1 RGPRVGRAGERVARP
16 HPQVV
21 VGAEE
26 AGEAEPLGVL
36 GEGELVA
43 VRGALLG
50 FDEDAKVHA
59 PSLPG
64 PGRGTPAGSWP
75 GPGCRGGRATAPA
88 GAGDCRDLAAV
99 VAVGPT
105 GPSVGRLAGSH
116 LTCPSRTHFSDHLLP
131 RVPQTR
137 GGRPSGCHG
146 IFLRAEDLVRGGL
159 GGGQCRAHLELAPEQ
174 RGEDGPDGLEHRT
187 GLRSARRGDG
197 VRLERGGDVHTAVGP
212 RLPAELLR
220 AGGRRYPDAVAG

>member
-1 RGPRVGRAGERVARP
+1 PEALVREGDAVGGVLLGEPAGAEPELDAAAGHLVDLCHLDGEDAGEAEGRRGHEGAQADRRGLPREAGERGPRVGRAGERVARP

-131 RVPQTR
+131 RVPQTI
-137 GGRPSGCHG
+137 G
-146 IFLRAEDLVRGGL
+146 
-159 GGGQCRAHLELAPEQ
+159 
-174 RGEDGPDGLEHRT
+174 
-187 GLRSARRGDG
+187 
-197 VRLERGGDVHTAVGP
+197 
-212 RLPAELLR
+212 
-220 AGGRRYPDAVAG
+220 